1 VLAAVGV
8 RAGWEAD
15 TMRAPAGRWRDVLS
29 GGERELREMEPLGD
43 LLDERGLA
51 LLER

>member
-1 VLAAVGV
+1 VLVAVGV

-15 TMRAPAGRWRDVLS
+15 RLRAPAGRWHDVLS
-29 GGERELREMEPLGD
+29 GAERELGHSDPLGD